1 LNGISP
7 IYLIFVTLVLKQ
19 QGSTFMAHDFEQ
31 LTQYARSFTNLTVEN
46 EALLKEVGPQIIP
59 HLKTITENFY
69 TQLGLIPETKPFLE
83 GRLESLKAMHT
94 QWLEGL
100 FTKNFDVSY
109 TEHMYKVG
117 SIHVQVNL
125 PVEFMSGGMTLING
139 QLIPLVVN
147 LFGEDADRCAK
158 VLSAINAATGF
169 SLLTMQQSYQEASIA
184 EELEKFLKISG
195 MSRVL
200 FSNLAK
206 AYN

>member
-59 HLKTITENFY
+59 NLKEITEKFY
-69 TQLGLIPETKPFLE
+69 AQLSSIPETQPFLD

-100 FTKNFDVSY
+100 FTKKFDVTY

-139 QLIPLVVN
+139 QLISLVVN
-147 LFGEDADRCAK
+147 LFGEDADQCAK
-158 VLSAINAATGF
+158 ILSAINAATGF